1 MMTAIADPKAP
12 RTRQSGPGRRV
23 TRTNAEAAGWVFM
36 RVSGVV
42 LVALVMGHLVANLIT
57 PENGVRSIDFG
68 FVAGKWANLGWQLWD
83 LLLLWLAMIHGTN
96 GVRTIIND
104 YAKKNTTRLWLKILV
119 GVAFTAVVVL
129 GTLVIFTFDP
139 CPMVDG
145 TLLDS
150 APSFC
155 TP

>member
-1 MMTAIADPKAP
+1 MSAIADPKAP
-12 RTRQSGPGRRV
+12 RTRQSGPSRRV
-23 TRTNAEAAGWVFM
+23 TRTNFEAVGWVFM

-42 LVALVMGHLVANLIT
+42 LVALVLGHLVSNLIV
-57 PENGVRSIDFG
+57 PEDGVRSINFA
-68 FVAGKWANLGWQLWD
+68 FVAGKWSSLGWQLWD

-104 YAKKNTTRLWLKILV
+104 YATKNATRLWLKILV

-145 TLLDS
+145 ALLDS